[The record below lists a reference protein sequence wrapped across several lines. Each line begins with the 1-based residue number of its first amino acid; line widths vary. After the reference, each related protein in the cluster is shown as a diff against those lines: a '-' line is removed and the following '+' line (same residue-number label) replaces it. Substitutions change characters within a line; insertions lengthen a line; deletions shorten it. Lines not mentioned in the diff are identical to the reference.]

1 MLKSVSALN
10 NMLTKIESGSC
21 DVDIAEL
28 NLMCASGLP
37 GSNDQDVDRGL
48 CLIDEMAQHVHREI
62 ERNYHYFLREPEKYE
77 ASQARFCVLMMITVL
92 QQDFGVQYNPARIRD
107 PDFKNSSDLFVHG
120 MLGGEGGT
128 CASMPVLYTIIARRL
143 GWPVKLVS
151 AKSHLLARWDDS
163 VGTHPF
169 GSDRF
174 NIEGS
179 GLGGK
184 CVDDSYYHQWPVP
197 MTPDEIERGIYLRSL
212 CPVEE
217 IAVFLTLRGHCLLDN
232 GRLAGARDAY
242 RWASRLD
249 PRDPFNKLFFEDAVR
264 RIDRWTEETTLR
276 DYLGPNVPVP
286 LGVFPPTF
294 IRQLSVEMQMAR
306 HAWHEAASRQ
316 QRLALEERRERE
328 RLASMPRRIGP
339 LGITYRMERQLD
351 GHTVAI
357 PETRIPGQPWNPP
370 ALGNVPFRADSSLG
384 LSMANVG
391 GVIPIGAQGAGLP
404 ALPLFNPL
412 GRSWTDCLPADLLS
426 QVAPTQLAMRRQQAV
441 EAAKTLPPMIAASQ
455 IRRVELKPPVVGRIE

>member
-10 NMLTKIESGSC
+10 DVLTKNESGSC

-28 NLMCASGLP
+28 NLMCAVGLP
-37 GSNDQDVDRGL
+37 GSNDHNVDRGL
-48 CLIDEMAQHVHREI
+48 NLIDEMAQHVHREI

-92 QQDFGVQYNPARIRD
+92 QQDFGVRYNPARVRD
-107 PDFKNSSDLFVHG
+107 PDFRNSSDLFVHG

-169 GSDRF
+169 GPDRF

-197 MTPDEIERGIYLRSL
+197 MTPDEIEQGIYLRSL
-212 CPVEE
+212 CPVGEL
-217 IAVFLTLRGHCLLDN
+217 AVFLTLRGHCLLDN
-232 GRLAGARDAY
+232 GRLAEARDAY

-276 DYLGPNVPVP
+276 DYLGPNVPLP
-286 LGVFPPTF
+286 FGVYPPTF

-316 QRLALEERRERE
+316 QRLALEERHERE
-328 RLASMPRRIGP
+328 RLAAMPRQIGP
-339 LGITYRMERQLD
+339 LGITYRMERQFD
-351 GHTVAI
+351 GQMVAI
-357 PETRIPGQPWNPP
+357 SETRIPSQSLNPP
-370 ALGNVPFRADSSLG
+370 ALGNTPFRADSPLG
-384 LSMANVG
+384 HSMANGVG
-391 GVIPIGAQGAGLP
+391 SFPTVGLDGGLP

-412 GRSWTDCLPADLLS
+412 GCSWTDCLPADLLS
-426 QVAPTQLAMRRQQAV
+426 QVAPTQLAMRRQQAA
-441 EAAKTLPPMIAASQ
+441 EAAKSLPPMIAASQ
-455 IRRVELKPPVVGRIE
+455 IRRVELKPQMAVRIE